1 MLSGRRDPCMKD
13 AGPCG
18 VPDSAGAT
26 LPGEAGPE
34 PGLDREPSGRPL
46 VMGPGQ
52 RGRSAQTGSRD
63 GAGGAAVGPGD
74 WSTSR
79 AWPRWPWRAGA
90 AATSGR
96 GSGACSV
103 VLLEGTLW
111 VFRREWMGSGVR
123 RGGGAEQRCLRRS
136 RCVPVWA

>member
-1 MLSGRRDPCMKD
+1 MPSGRRDPCMKD

-18 VPDSAGAT
+18 VPDSSGAP

-46 VMGPGQ
+46 VTGPGQ
-52 RGRSAQTGSRD
+52 RGRVEQTGSRD

-123 RGGGAEQRCLRRS
+123 RGEGQNRDA
-136 RCVPVWA
+136 